1 MKQSANVQSWRRLSL
16 LLLAVTGV
24 WLASATQAFA
34 AEGSGSCTAD
44 SEVRQLDYWL
54 GHWTM
59 KSDGGS
65 STSSKVTLSLD
76 KCMFIEHW
84 ENGKGHVTEKMFA
97 YSPEDKNWG
106 GMFADNEGRV
116 HVFLAGK
123 VSSGTAEFHGPSRGP
138 NGETVLHKLRVVR
151 MAPDRLE
158 ETWEK
163 SVDNGANWTT
173 VYRAEYSRA
182 QPQ

>member
-1 MKQSANVQSWRRLSL
+1 MKQSSNVQSWRRLSL

-65 STSSKVTLSLD
+65 SSSNVTLSLD

-106 GMFADNEGRV
+106 GMFADNEGRMHVSFLPAKFHRAQPSFMGRVAVV
-116 HVFLAGK
+116 HRFFPGFLQPVGRHAYY
-123 VSSGTAEFHGPSRGP
+123 SE
-138 NGETVLHKLRVVR
+138 L
-151 MAPDRLE
+151 MQDRL
-158 ETWEK
+158 
-163 SVDNGANWTT
+163 SVGTANWTT

>member
-1 MKQSANVQSWRRLSL
+1 MRQSANTQGWKQRSVLFL
-16 LLLAVTGV
+16 VLIAIG
-24 WLASATQAFA
+24 SATHCFA
-34 AEGSGSCTAD
+34 AEGPGSCSAG

-54 GHWTM
+54 GNWTM
-59 KSDGGS
+59 KSVGGS
-65 STSSKVTLSLD
+65 STNSKVTLSLD

-84 ENGKGHVTEKMFA
+84 ENGNGHVTEKMFA

-138 NGETVLHKLRVVR
+138 NGETVLHKLRVVQT
-151 MAPDRLE
+151 APDRLE

-182 QPQ
+182 KP

>member
-1 MKQSANVQSWRRLSL
+1 MKQNANVQSWRRLSL
-16 LLLAVTGV
+16 LLLAVTGI

-54 GHWTM
+54 GHWSM

-65 STSSKVTLSLD
+65 SSSNVTLSLD

>member
-1 MKQSANVQSWRRLSL
+1 MRQSANVQWWKHRSVLF
-16 LLLAVTGV
+16 LAVIAI
-24 WLASATQAFA
+24 WSATQCFA
-34 AEGSGSCTAD
+34 AEAGSCSGD

-54 GHWTM
+54 GNWTM
-59 KSDGGS
+59 KGDGGS
-65 STSSKVTLSLD
+65 TTNSKVTLSLD

-97 YSPEDKNWG
+97 YSPEDKNWC

-116 HVFLAGK
+116 HVFLAGR

-151 MAPDRLE
+151 TGSGRLE

-163 SVDNGANWTT
+163 SLDNGANWTT

-182 QPQ
+182 QP

>member
-1 MKQSANVQSWRRLSL
+1 MKQNANVQSWRRLSL

-106 GMFADNEGRV
+106 GMFADNEGRM
-116 HVFLAGK
+116 HVSFLPAK
-123 VSSGTAEFHGPSRGP
+123 FHRHSRVSWAESPLSTDFSQVSSSRSGAMRTTLSLCRTVSPLGP
-138 NGETVLHKLRVVR
+138 
-151 MAPDRLE
+151 RL
-158 ETWEK
+158 
-163 SVDNGANWTT
+163 G
-173 VYRAEYSRA
+173 R
-182 QPQ
+182 

>member
-1 MKQSANVQSWRRLSL
+1 MSQSASVQRWKQRSVLF
-16 LLLAVTGV
+16 LAVIAIGIG
-24 WLASATQAFA
+24 SATQSFA
-34 AEGSGSCTAD
+34 AQGAGSCPAD

-54 GHWTM
+54 GNWTM
-59 KSDGGS
+59 KGEGGP
-65 STSSKVTLSLD
+65 TNSKVTLALD

-116 HVFLAGK
+116 HIFLAGK
-123 VSSGTAEFHGPSRGP
+123 VSSGAAEFHGPSRGP

-151 MAPDRLE
+151 TSPDRLE

-163 SVDNGANWTT
+163 SLDNGANWIL
-173 VYRAEYSRA
+173 VYRAEYLRT
-182 QPQ
+182 QP

>member
-1 MKQSANVQSWRRLSL
+1 MKQSANVQSWRQFSL
-16 LLLAVTGV
+16 LVLAVTGI

-44 SEVRQLDYWL
+44 SEGRQLDYWL
-54 GHWTM
+54 VTM
-59 KSDGGS
+59 KSAGGS
-65 STSSKVTLSLD
+65 STSSQVTLSLD

-116 HVFLAGK
+116 HVFLAGE
-123 VSSGTAEFHGPSRGP
+123 VSSGIAKFHGPSRGP
-138 NGETVLHKLRVVR
+138 NGETVHKLRAVR
-151 MAPDRLE
+151 TAPDRLE

-182 QPQ
+182 HP